1 MVSDLEM
8 LCDVCTLWQV
18 MLAVLIALLTI
29 LTWHFTT
36 VYTTRS
42 IKNLAYSLRTELL
55 NRPIARMWNL
65 LNDTVEATL
74 SQVQLSQYVVGQYTL
89 PIDPATQ
96 VLVSLLLFHLY
107 FYFISFGINVAE
119 NMG

>member
-1 MVSDLEM
+1 MTLSY
-8 LCDVCTLWQV
+8 VCNSPQI

-42 IKNLAYSLRTELL
+42 IKNLAFGLRTELL

-65 LNDTVEATL
+65 LNNTVEATL
-74 SQVQLSQYVVGQYTL
+74 SQVQLSQFVLGEYTL
-89 PIDPATQ
+89 PIDASTQ
-96 VLVSLLLFHLY
+96 VQVGPCS
-107 FYFISFGINVAE
+107 
-119 NMG
+119 

>member
-1 MVSDLEM
+1 
-8 LCDVCTLWQV
+8 

-42 IKNLAYSLRTELL
+42 IKNLAYGLRTELL

-65 LNDTVEATL
+65 LNSTVEATL
-74 SQVQLSQYVVGQYTL
+74 GQVQLSQFVVGQFSL
-89 PIDPATQ
+89 PVDPATQ
-96 VLVSLLLFHLY
+96 VEVSPSLHHYHLY
-107 FYFISFGINVAE
+107 F
-119 NMG
+119 

>member
-1 MVSDLEM
+1 MTLSY
-8 LCDVCTLWQV
+8 VCNSPQI

-42 IKNLAYSLRTELL
+42 IKNLAFGLRTELL

-65 LNDTVEATL
+65 LNNTVEATL
-74 SQVQLSQYVVGQYTL
+74 SQVQLSQFVLGEYPL
-89 PIDPATQ
+89 PIDASTQ
-96 VLVSLLLFHLY
+96 VQVGPCS
-107 FYFISFGINVAE
+107 
-119 NMG
+119 

>member
-1 MVSDLEM
+1 MASNLEM
-8 LCDVCTLWQV
+8 SCDACTLWQI

-42 IKNLAYSLRTELL
+42 IKNLAYGLRTELL

-65 LNDTVEATL
+65 LNSTIEATL
-74 SQVQLSQYVVGQYTL
+74 SQVQLAQFVVGQFTL

-96 VLVSLLLFHLY
+96 VAVSPSL
-107 FYFISFGINVAE
+107 
-119 NMG
+119 

>member
-1 MVSDLEM
+1 MTLSY
-8 LCDVCTLWQV
+8 VCNSPQI

-42 IKNLAYSLRTELL
+42 IKNLAFDLRTELL

-65 LNDTVEATL
+65 LNNTVEATL
-74 SQVQLSQYVVGQYTL
+74 SQVQLSQFVLGEYTL
-89 PIDPATQ
+89 PIDASTQ
-96 VLVSLLLFHLY
+96 VQVGPCS
-107 FYFISFGINVAE
+107 
-119 NMG
+119 